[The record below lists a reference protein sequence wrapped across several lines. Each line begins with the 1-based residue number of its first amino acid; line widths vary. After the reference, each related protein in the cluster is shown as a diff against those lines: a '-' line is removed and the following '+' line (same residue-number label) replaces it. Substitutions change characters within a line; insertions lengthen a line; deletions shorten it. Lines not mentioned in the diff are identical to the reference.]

1 MSPENAASR
10 CSSSTVAARTAA
22 NPNIPNAT
30 CITPPSAPAAPRRR
44 WCPMDRSPTP
54 SSRPLAPGHLS
65 PASGTA
71 SPSWPTGA
79 GPSDTAAPGRRP
91 RSAPARSDARSSSRP
106 AWRASRG
113 PLEELPRDAR
123 QAGRDVLL
131 ASLRAGAD
139 RGRRPGAAVSEGPA
153 PVGHEGLA
161 LPEAGESGPG
171 ARGLE
176 EGAGDRSIGHHR
188 RRGAAG
194 AEGGVMHVAFGML
207 GFAAVLAATVLLEQR
222 EAAFSGLIYRP
233 ALLLLC
239 AGPLFISLISHKLE
253 ELAICARTGFKAMR
267 FSATRSRAMLHEEL
281 SRFVAEERRGRT
293 GEALAISESAQH
305 ELMRQLA
312 PLVVKQ
318 YSPEDIERTAA
329 TASSVLSSTMKRSE
343 DVLTSLARVA
353 PAVGLVGTTLGLITL
368 LKDLR
373 NFDRLGPSMA
383 LALLCTLSRRWR
395 RPASSRAR

>member
-1 MSPENAASR
+1 
-10 CSSSTVAARTAA
+10 
-22 NPNIPNAT
+22 
-30 CITPPSAPAAPRRR
+30 
-44 WCPMDRSPTP
+44 
-54 SSRPLAPGHLS
+54 
-65 PASGTA
+65 
-71 SPSWPTGA
+71 
-79 GPSDTAAPGRRP
+79 
-91 RSAPARSDARSSSRP
+91 
-106 AWRASRG
+106 
-113 PLEELPRDAR
+113 
-123 QAGRDVLL
+123 
-131 ASLRAGAD
+131 
-139 RGRRPGAAVSEGPA
+139 
-153 PVGHEGLA
+153 
-161 LPEAGESGPG
+161 
-171 ARGLE
+171 
-176 EGAGDRSIGHHR
+176 
-188 RRGAAG
+188 
-194 AEGGVMHVAFGML
+194 MHVAFGML

-253 ELAICARTGFKAMR
+253 ELAICARTVFKAMR
-267 FSATRSRAMLHEEL
+267 FSATRSRATLHEEL
-281 SRFVAEERRGRT
+281 SRFAAEVRRGRP

-305 ELMRQLA
+305 EMVRQLA

-383 LALLCTLSRRWR
+383 LALLCTLYGLVLANGLYQPLARLVHVHAVATLEEARLL
-395 RPASSRAR
+395 SRALILVAEGKPLADVRALFGADRIETAPRAEVALG

>member
-1 MSPENAASR
+1 
-10 CSSSTVAARTAA
+10 
-22 NPNIPNAT
+22 
-30 CITPPSAPAAPRRR
+30 
-44 WCPMDRSPTP
+44 
-54 SSRPLAPGHLS
+54 
-65 PASGTA
+65 
-71 SPSWPTGA
+71 
-79 GPSDTAAPGRRP
+79 
-91 RSAPARSDARSSSRP
+91 
-106 AWRASRG
+106 
-113 PLEELPRDAR
+113 
-123 QAGRDVLL
+123 
-131 ASLRAGAD
+131 
-139 RGRRPGAAVSEGPA
+139 
-153 PVGHEGLA
+153 
-161 LPEAGESGPG
+161 
-171 ARGLE
+171 
-176 EGAGDRSIGHHR
+176 
-188 RRGAAG
+188 
-194 AEGGVMHVAFGML
+194 MHVAFGML

-253 ELAICARTGFKAMR
+253 ELAICARTVFKAMR

-281 SRFVAEERRGRT
+281 SRFVAEVRRGRP

-383 LALLCTLSRRWR
+383 LALLCTLYGLVLANGLYQPLARLVHVHAVATLEEARLL
-395 RPASSRAR
+395 SRALILVGEGKPLADVRALFGADGTEPAPRAEVALG